1 METYLPLWDS
11 VCRMLIVIQSDNNY
25 LKCGC
30 RVHRVNVL
38 QVKVSGGC
46 ANEISDTAPTTY
58 NRRGLTLY
66 IS

>member
-1 METYLPLWDS
+1 
-11 VCRMLIVIQSDNNY
+11 MLIVIQSDNNY

-58 NRRGLTLY
+58 NRQGLTLY